1 MRVEKNIMG
10 ERDHERIREGKQ
22 RGNNKL
28 QQLSF
33 KQF

>member
-22 RGNNKL
+22 RGNNKTPAII
-28 QQLSF
+28 F
-33 KQF
+33 